1 MFKTRS
7 FLATLTAT
15 GLLWFTWSSFATA
28 EQLVPSSDEPQGVN
42 LWRPGD
48 PGQRLHIHGQ
58 VLSITGEPIVG
69 ALINIRQADGNGNY
83 HQDRYRAS
91 LTTGEQGRYSFGT
104 VLPGQYYG
112 VKHIHVAVTHENH
125 GSVITEILFQGDPN
139 LDETRQRDQ
148 AIFLEEAEFKGETV
162 LFGRFDIEMP

>member
-1 MFKTRS
+1 MFNTRLFS
-7 FLATLTAT
+7 ATLTAI
-15 GLLWFTWSSFATA
+15 GLFLFALSGFATE
-28 EQLVPSSDEPQGVN
+28 EQPAPSLVDPHSVN

-69 ALINIRQADGNGNY
+69 AIINIRQADGNGNY
-83 HQDRYRAS
+83 HNDRYQAT
-91 LTTGEQGRYSFGT
+91 LTTGKDGRYSFGT

-112 VKHIHVAVTHENH
+112 VKHIHVAAAHEDH

-139 LDETRQRDQ
+139 LDESRDRNQ
-148 AIFLEEAEFKGETV
+148 AIFLEEAEVNGETV
-162 LFGRFDIEMP
+162 LYGRFDIELP

>member
-1 MFKTRS
+1 MFNARL
-7 FLATLTAT
+7 FFATLTAI
-15 GLLWFTWSSFATA
+15 GLTFSTLPSLATE
-28 EQLVPSSDEPQGVN
+28 EQLAPAFDEPQSVN

-69 ALINIRQADGNGNY
+69 AVINIWQADGNGNY

-91 LTTGEQGRYSFGT
+91 LTTGKEGRYSFGT

-112 VKHIHVAVTHENH
+112 IKHIHLTVTHHNH
-125 GSVITEILFQGDPN
+125 SSVTTEILFQGDPN
-139 LDETRQRDQ
+139 LDESQQREQ
-148 AIFLEEAEFKGETV
+148 AIFLEEAEVKGETV